1 MRSRPIFEI
10 FLRSEIET
18 LYNIKREILIFD
30 MFQSV
35 NSFLN
40 YLFLSIFEMEE
51 RKLHTL

>member
-1 MRSRPIFEI
+1 MRSRQ
-10 FLRSEIET
+10 FLKFFYARKLRLCII
-18 LYNIKREILIFD
+18 LREILIFD

>member
-18 LYNIKREILIFD
+18 LYNITILIFD